1 MNEHSDSAHLAHA
14 AARAAHRQR
23 FLAHVF
29 ALYLTI
35 EEIDEGALAERL
47 GCSESAYYRLALCRT
62 PATDQAFAEQT
73 RQIAAFSGASPVA
86 LAQVIRRV
94 QAVEALQAAA
104 ANTDHATLLA
114 AREREELDNDN
125 E

>member
-14 AARAAHRQR
+14 AARAAHRRR

-29 ALYLTI
+29 ARYLTI
-35 EEIDEGALAERL
+35 EEIDEGVLAERL
-47 GCSESAYYRLALCRT
+47 GCSESGYYRLALCRT
-62 PATDQAFAEQT
+62 PAIDQFAEQT

-94 QAVEALQAAA
+94 QAVETLQAAA
-104 ANTDHATLLA
+104 SNADRATLLA
-114 AREREELDNDN
+114 ARKRENFDDES